1 MKARYTHK
9 FIIYNKQRIENN
21 YKGLI
26 EKLAEFDSEPIP
38 KDFLENL
45 NDFSELF
52 RKKRLEFYRENPTKM
67 CTIDEILPYSEETN
81 IETNKV
87 LAFIHKYYEFSD
99 LIVGI
104 DYFNGE
110 DEYIEKYFSVG
121 DASYFGG
128 GSWELT
134 MKIVLGHFYGLYG
147 NELNLFLKDSDL
159 EHLIQNFNQGD
170 NMDEKLI
177 YELFGGNEL
186 SDDYLTLLEK
196 YSIIL
201 TSLIVLIG
209 IKNNRKYVG

>member
-1 MKARYTHK
+1 MKAKYTYK

-21 YKGLI
+21 YNGLV

-52 RKKRLEFYRENPTKM
+52 RKRRQEFYHKNPSKM
-67 CTIDEILPYSEETN
+67 CTIDEILPYNEETN

-87 LAFIHKYYEFSD
+87 LAFINKYYEFSS

-110 DEYIEKYFSVG
+110 DEYIEKYFSID

-128 GSWELT
+128 GSRELT
-134 MKIVLGHFYGLYG
+134 IKLVLGCFYGLSG
-147 NELNLFLKDSDL
+147 NELNIFLKDSNL
-159 EHLIQNFNQGD
+159 EHYI
-170 NMDEKLI
+170 
-177 YELFGGNEL
+177 
-186 SDDYLTLLEK
+186 
-196 YSIIL
+196 
-201 TSLIVLIG
+201 
-209 IKNNRKYVG
+209 

>member
-1 MKARYTHK
+1 MKSKYTHK

-21 YKGLI
+21 YNGLI

-159 EHLIQNFNQGD
+159 EHLI
-170 NMDEKLI
+170 
-177 YELFGGNEL
+177 
-186 SDDYLTLLEK
+186 
-196 YSIIL
+196 
-201 TSLIVLIG
+201 
-209 IKNNRKYVG
+209 

>member
-1 MKARYTHK
+1 
-9 FIIYNKQRIENN
+9 
-21 YKGLI
+21 
-26 EKLAEFDSEPIP
+26 
-38 KDFLENL
+38 
-45 NDFSELF
+45 
-52 RKKRLEFYRENPTKM
+52 M

-128 GSWELT
+128 RSWELT

-159 EHLIQNFNQGD
+159 EHLI
-170 NMDEKLI
+170 
-177 YELFGGNEL
+177 
-186 SDDYLTLLEK
+186 
-196 YSIIL
+196 
-201 TSLIVLIG
+201 
-209 IKNNRKYVG
+209 

>member
-1 MKARYTHK
+1 
-9 FIIYNKQRIENN
+9 
-21 YKGLI
+21 
-26 EKLAEFDSEPIP
+26 
-38 KDFLENL
+38 
-45 NDFSELF
+45 
-52 RKKRLEFYRENPTKM
+52 M

-159 EHLIQNFNQGD
+159 EHLI
-170 NMDEKLI
+170 
-177 YELFGGNEL
+177 
-186 SDDYLTLLEK
+186 
-196 YSIIL
+196 
-201 TSLIVLIG
+201 
-209 IKNNRKYVG
+209 

>member
-128 GSWELT
+128 GMWELIGI
-134 MKIVLGHFYGLYG
+134 KNVLGYYYGLTG
-147 NELNLFLKDSDL
+147 NELNIFLKDSDL
-159 EHLIQNFNQGD
+159 EHLI
-170 NMDEKLI
+170 
-177 YELFGGNEL
+177 
-186 SDDYLTLLEK
+186 
-196 YSIIL
+196 
-201 TSLIVLIG
+201 
-209 IKNNRKYVG
+209 

>member
-1 MKARYTHK
+1 M
-9 FIIYNKQRIENN
+9 
-21 YKGLI
+21 
-26 EKLAEFDSEPIP
+26 
-38 KDFLENL
+38 
-45 NDFSELF
+45 
-52 RKKRLEFYRENPTKM
+52 
-67 CTIDEILPYSEETN
+67 
-81 IETNKV
+81 

-159 EHLIQNFNQGD
+159 EHLI
-170 NMDEKLI
+170 
-177 YELFGGNEL
+177 
-186 SDDYLTLLEK
+186 
-196 YSIIL
+196 
-201 TSLIVLIG
+201 
-209 IKNNRKYVG
+209 